1 MKPTGY
7 APPAELTRVRNLALG
22 VGALLFTL
30 FVAGMLIDRAQFFH
44 AYLVGFIFWT
54 GITVGSLALLMLQHL
69 TGGAWGLIIRR
80 VLEASTRTLPLILLL
95 FVPVVVGLN
104 QIYPWT
110 NRAEMDQV
118 PALREKAAHYL
129 NPPFFIGR
137 ALVYFAIWSLLAVLL
152 NWLSLQQDRAN
163 DSKLKKRLQ
172 IVSGPGLGVL
182 ILTIT
187 FAAIDWVMSL
197 DPAWSSTIFGL
208 IFVASWSLSALAFGI
223 LSMSWLSKREPMNTV
238 VRTSHF
244 HDWGNLLLALVML
257 WTYFAFSQYLIIWS
271 ANLPEETVWYV
282 ARKHGGWGAI
292 ALGIVILQF
301 AFPFMTLLSRAA
313 KKSPQKLALLAVL
326 ILAMRVVDVIWL
338 IEPSYNREHFHLSW
352 MDIVAPIGMGGLWLA
367 TFAWQLQKRSL
378 VPINDPQLDQ
388 ALEAHAGH

>member
-1 MKPTGY
+1 MIQTGY
-7 APPAELTRVRNLALG
+7 TPPAELTRVRNLALG

-54 GITVGSLALLMLQHL
+54 GITIGSLALLMLQHL

-80 VLEASTRTLPLILLL
+80 VLEAATRTLPLILLL
-95 FVPVVVGLN
+95 FIPLVVGLK

-110 NRAEMDQV
+110 NRAEMNQV

-152 NWLSLQQDRAN
+152 NWLSLQQDRTA
-163 DSKLKKRLQ
+163 DSKLRKRFQ
-172 IVSGPGLGVL
+172 VVSGPGLGIL

-187 FAAIDWVMSL
+187 FASIDWVMSL

-223 LSMSWLSKREPMNTV
+223 LTMSWLAKREPMNEV
-238 VRTSHF
+238 VRPSHF

-271 ANLPEETVWYV
+271 GNLPEETVWYV
-282 ARKHGGWGAI
+282 ARNHGGWGAI

-301 AFPFMTLLSRAA
+301 AFPFMTLLSRAT
-313 KKSPQKLALLAVL
+313 KKSSQKLALLAVL
-326 ILAMRVVDVIWL
+326 ILVMRIVDVIWL
-338 IEPSYNREHFHLSW
+338 IEPSYNREQFHVSW
-352 MDIVAPIGMGGLWLA
+352 MDIVAPLAMGGLWLA

-378 VPINDPQLDQ
+378 VPINDPQLEQ

>member
-1 MKPTGY
+1 MIQTGY

-30 FVAGMLIDRAQFFH
+30 FVAGVFIDRAQFFH

-110 NRAEMDQV
+110 NGAEMNQV

-129 NPPFFIGR
+129 NPPFFIAR

-152 NWLSLQQDRAN
+152 NWLSLQQDRTN
-163 DSKLKKRLQ
+163 DSTVKKRLQ
-172 IVSGPGLGVL
+172 IVSGPGLGAL

-223 LSMSWLSKREPMNTV
+223 LSMSWLSKREPMNAV

-282 ARKHGGWGAI
+282 ARKHGGWGVI

-301 AFPFMTLLSRAA
+301 VFPFMTLLSRAA
-313 KKSPQKLALLAVL
+313 KESSQKLAMLAVL

-352 MDIVAPIGMGGLWLA
+352 MDIVAPMAMGGLWLA

-378 VPINDPQLDQ
+378 VPINDPQLEQ

>member
-1 MKPTGY
+1 MMQTGY
-7 APPAELTRVRNLALG
+7 TPPAELTRLRNLALG

-30 FVAGMLIDRAQFFH
+30 FVAGILINRAQFFH

-80 VLEASTRTLPLILLL
+80 VLEAATRTLPLILLL
-95 FVPVVVGLN
+95 FIPLVVGLN

-110 NRAEMDQV
+110 NRAEMNQV

-152 NWLSLQQDRAN
+152 NWLSLQQDRTA
-163 DSKLKKRLQ
+163 DAKLRKRFQ
-172 IVSGPGLGVL
+172 VVSGPGLGIL

-187 FAAIDWVMSL
+187 FASIDWVMSL

-223 LSMSWLSKREPMNTV
+223 LTMSWLAKREPMNEV
-238 VRTSHF
+238 VRPSHF

-271 ANLPEETVWYV
+271 GNLPEETVWYV
-282 ARKHGGWGAI
+282 ARNHGGWGAI

-326 ILAMRVVDVIWL
+326 ILVMRIVDVIWM
-338 IEPSYNREHFHLSW
+338 IEPSYNREQFHLSW
-352 MDIVAPIGMGGLWLA
+352 MDIVAPLAMGGLWLA

-378 VPINDPQLDQ
+378 VPINDPQLEQ

>member
-1 MKPTGY
+1 MIQTGY
-7 APPAELTRVRNLALG
+7 TPPAELNRVRTVALVAG
-22 VGALLFTL
+22 VVLSALLVL
-30 FVAGMLIDRAQFFH
+30 GALIDRAQFFH

-54 GITVGSLALLMLQHL
+54 GITIGSLALLMLQHL

-110 NRAEMDQV
+110 NRAEMNQV

-137 ALVYFAIWSLLAVLL
+137 ALIYFAIWSLLAVLL

-163 DSKLKKRLQ
+163 DAKVKKRLQ
-172 IVSGPGLGVL
+172 IVSGPGLGLL

-223 LSMSWLSKREPMNTV
+223 LSMSWLSKREPMNAV

-282 ARKHGGWGAI
+282 ARRHGGWGVI

-301 AFPFMTLLSRAA
+301 VFPFMTLLSRAA
-313 KKSPQKLALLAVL
+313 KESAQKLAMLAVL
-326 ILAMRVVDVIWL
+326 IMAMRVVDVIWL

-352 MDIVAPIGMGGLWLA
+352 MDIVAPLGMGGLWLA

-378 VPINDPQLDQ
+378 VPINDPQLEQ

>member
-1 MKPTGY
+1 MIQTGY

-30 FVAGMLIDRAQFFH
+30 FVAGAFIDRAQFFH

-110 NRAEMDQV
+110 NGAEMNQV

-152 NWLSLQQDRAN
+152 NWLSLQQDRTN
-163 DSKLKKRLQ
+163 DSAVKKRLQ
-172 IVSGPGLGVL
+172 IVSGPGLGAL

-223 LSMSWLSKREPMNTV
+223 LSMSWLSKREPMNAV

-282 ARKHGGWGAI
+282 ARKHGGWGVI

-301 AFPFMTLLSRAA
+301 VFPFMTLLSRAA
-313 KKSPQKLALLAVL
+313 KESSQKLAMLAVL

-352 MDIVAPIGMGGLWLA
+352 MDIVAPMAMGGLWLA

-378 VPINDPQLDQ
+378 VPINDPQLEQ

>member
-1 MKPTGY
+1 MIQTGY

-30 FVAGMLIDRAQFFH
+30 FVAGVFIDRAQFFH

-69 TGGAWGLIIRR
+69 TDGAWGLIIRR

-110 NRAEMDQV
+110 NGAEMNQV

-129 NPPFFIGR
+129 NPPFFIAR

-152 NWLSLQQDRAN
+152 NWLSLQQDRTN
-163 DSKLKKRLQ
+163 DSTVKKRLQ
-172 IVSGPGLGVL
+172 IVSGPGLGAL

-223 LSMSWLSKREPMNTV
+223 LSMSWLSKREPMNAV

-282 ARKHGGWGAI
+282 ARKHGGWGVI

-301 AFPFMTLLSRAA
+301 VFPFMTLLSRAA
-313 KKSPQKLALLAVL
+313 KESAQKLAMLAVL

-352 MDIVAPIGMGGLWLA
+352 MDIVAPTAMGGLWLA

-378 VPINDPQLDQ
+378 VPINDPQLEQ